1 MPTPTEDESQSLSTC
16 SGVSGIILAG
26 GKSSRYGSNKA
37 LVKVNGAR
45 LIERAVAAM
54 KTVFEQVILVTN
66 TPDDYAFLE
75 LPMVQDLIKGL
86 GPIGGI
92 YTGLETISEKAG
104 FFVACDMPFLQE
116 GLLRHMLDV
125 REDFDA
131 VIPRMDWMIEPL
143 HALYTKNCLQ
153 VIKASIEAHEYQIVK
168 CLQLLR
174 VRYLERGELLA
185 FDPKL
190 LSFFNINE
198 PKDLP

>member
-26 GKSSRYGSNKA
+26 GKSSRYGCNKA
-37 LVKVNGAR
+37 LVTVEGAR
-45 LIERAVAAM
+45 LIERAVASM
-54 KTVFEQVILVTN
+54 KAVFQQVILITN
-66 TPDDYAFLE
+66 TPADYDFLD

-92 YTGLETISEKAG
+92 YTGLETISEEAG
-104 FFVACDMPFLQE
+104 LFVACDMPFLQE
-116 GLLRHMLDV
+116 GLLRHMAAV
-125 REDFDA
+125 RQDFDA
-131 VIPRMDWMIEPL
+131 VVPRMGWMIEPL
-143 HALYTKNCLQ
+143 HALYTKNCLP
-153 VIKASIEAHEYQIVK
+153 VIQAAIEAREYQIVK
-168 CLQLLR
+168 CFQRLR
-174 VRYLERGELLA
+174 VRYLEKEELLV